1 MNPEPE
7 MVEVHFAPA
16 DAKAWVRPGVTILA
30 ASEAAGVEIITGC
43 TQGMCGT
50 DPVRVTSGAGLLS
63 EPEEHERGTLE
74 RMGLAPDYRLSCS
87 AKILAGPVFIQT
99 DAF

>member
-1 MNPEPE
+1 MASE

-16 DAKAWVRPGVTILA
+16 GARAWVRPGVTILA

-50 DPVRVTSGAGLLS
+50 DPVRIIDGADGLA
-63 EPEEHERGTLE
+63 EAEEHEQGTLE
-74 RMGLAPDYRLSCS
+74 RMGLSSEYRLSCS
-87 AKILAGPVFIQT
+87 AKVLKGSVFVET
-99 DAF
+99 GTF